1 MKKGMA
7 LLMANIVTWIVSHVP
22 TSDATLKF
30 GQVSAVYAT
39 LLLSLVMSVY
49 YVNRTLLDRRESN
62 RSAGDRDGG
71 NDWDATE
78 DFPGVPGNDE

>member
-1 MKKGMA
+1 
-7 LLMANIVTWIVSHVP
+7 
-22 TSDATLKF
+22 
-30 GQVSAVYAT
+30 
-39 LLLSLVMSVY
+39 
-49 YVNRTLLDRRESN
+49 LLDRRESN